1 MLIYYVILV
10 GMVMY
15 VILQKDYESYI
26 NEQIVRDNAMS
37 LSLSLQLLDEQIKF
51 ARSHRDSGRNVE
63 KLLADV
69 RKIAG
74 ISD

>member
-1 MLIYYVILV
+1 
-10 GMVMY
+10 MY

-37 LSLSLQLLDEQIKF
+37 LSLSLQPLDEQIKF
-51 ARSHRDSGRNVE
+51 ARSHRDNGRNVE

>member
-1 MLIYYVILV
+1 MLIYCVILV
-10 GMVMY
+10 EMVMY

-26 NEQIVRDNAMS
+26 DEQIVRDNAMS
-37 LSLSLQLLDEQIKF
+37 LSLSLQPLDEQIKF

-63 KLLADV
+63 KLLADL

>member
-10 GMVMY
+10 EMVIY

-37 LSLSLQLLDEQIKF
+37 LSLSLQPLDEQIKF

-74 ISD
+74 I

>member
-10 GMVMY
+10 EMVMY

-37 LSLSLQLLDEQIKF
+37 LSLNLQPLDEQIKF

>member
-1 MLIYYVILV
+1 MLIYCVILV
-10 GMVMY
+10 EMVMY

-37 LSLSLQLLDEQIKF
+37 LSLSLQPLDEQIKF

-63 KLLADV
+63 KLLADL

>member
-1 MLIYYVILV
+1 MLIYCVILV
-10 GMVMY
+10 EMVMY

-26 NEQIVRDNAMS
+26 GEQIVRDNAMS
-37 LSLSLQLLDEQIKF
+37 LSLSLQPLDEQIKF

>member
-1 MLIYYVILV
+1 
-10 GMVMY
+10 MVMY
-15 VILQKDYESYI
+15 VILQKDYESYM

-37 LSLSLQLLDEQIKF
+37 LSLNLQPLDEQIKF

-63 KLLADV
+63 KLLADL

>member
-1 MLIYYVILV
+1 MLIYYVISVEML
-10 GMVMY
+10 MY

-37 LSLSLQLLDEQIKF
+37 LSLSLQPLDEQIKF

>member
-1 MLIYYVILV
+1 MLIYCVILV
-10 GMVMY
+10 EMVMY

-26 NEQIVRDNAMS
+26 DEQIVRDNAMS
-37 LSLSLQLLDEQIKF
+37 LSLSLQPLDEQIKF
-51 ARSHRDSGRNVE
+51 ARSHRDGGRNVE

>member
-10 GMVMY
+10 EMVMY
-15 VILQKDYESYI
+15 VILQKDYESYM

-37 LSLSLQLLDEQIKF
+37 LSLNLQPLDEQIKF

>member
-1 MLIYYVILV
+1 MLIYCVILV
-10 GMVMY
+10 EMVMY

-37 LSLSLQLLDEQIKF
+37 LSLSLQPLDEQIKF